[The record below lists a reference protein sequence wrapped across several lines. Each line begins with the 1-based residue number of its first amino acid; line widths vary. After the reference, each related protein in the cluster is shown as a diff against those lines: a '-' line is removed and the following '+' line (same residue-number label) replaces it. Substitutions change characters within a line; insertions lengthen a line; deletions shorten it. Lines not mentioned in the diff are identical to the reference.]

1 MTKALTLI
9 IILCMLLRKFARLPF
24 DREYFMALF
33 SGFEG
38 GLATTAA
45 IAAGLLITT
54 ADIAIV
60 ITTATISFIVQA
72 FNGSIGKF
80 SSERTSD
87 ELDHQDVLHGFKKPV
102 INASL
107 QFAAHVAM
115 GIIVLL
121 PILYI
126 DDQTDA
132 MLVSIAVTLLLL
144 LILGGYKGF
153 VVGKRALP
161 EALQQVGLGSMI
173 IIAGILAGYL
183 LR

>member
-1 MTKALTLI
+1 
-9 IILCMLLRKFARLPF
+9 
-24 DREYFMALF
+24 MALF

-45 IAAGLLITT
+45 IAAGLLVTT
-54 ADIAIV
+54 AELTIV

-72 FNGSIGKF
+72 FNGAIGKF
-80 SSERTSD
+80 SSERTTD
-87 ELDHQDVLHGFKKPV
+87 ELDHEDVLHGYKKPV

-107 QFAAHVAM
+107 QFSAHVVM

-121 PILYI
+121 PIIYI
-126 DDQTDA
+126 TDQTNA
-132 MLVSIAVTLLLL
+132 MIVSIAVTLLLL
-144 LILGGYKGF
+144 FILGGYKGF

-161 EALQQVGLGSMI
+161 EALQQVGLGAMI
-173 IIAGILAGYL
+173 IIAGVLAGIL

>member
-1 MTKALTLI
+1 
-9 IILCMLLRKFARLPF
+9 
-24 DREYFMALF
+24 MALF

-45 IAAGLLITT
+45 IAAGLLMTT
-54 ADIAIV
+54 AELAIV

-72 FNGSIGKF
+72 FNGAISKF

-87 ELDHQDVLHGFKKPV
+87 EINHEDVLHGFKKPV
-102 INASL
+102 INAAL
-107 QFAAHVAM
+107 QFSAHVIM

-121 PILYI
+121 PIIYI
-126 DDQTDA
+126 EDQANA
-132 MLVSIAVTLLLL
+132 MIVSIAVTLTLLF
-144 LILGGYKGF
+144 ILGGYKGF

-161 EALQQVGLGSMI
+161 EAVQQVGLGAMI
-173 IIAGILAGYL
+173 IVAGVLSGIL

>member
-1 MTKALTLI
+1 
-9 IILCMLLRKFARLPF
+9 MLLRRFTRLPF
-24 DREYFMALF
+24 DKEYFMALF

-45 IAAGLLITT
+45 IAAGLLMTT
-54 ADIAIV
+54 AELAIV

-72 FNGSIGKF
+72 FNGAISKF

-87 ELDHQDVLHGFKKPV
+87 EINHEDVLHGFKKPV
-102 INASL
+102 INAAL
-107 QFAAHVAM
+107 QFSAHVIM

-121 PILYI
+121 PIIYI
-126 DDQTDA
+126 EDQANA
-132 MLVSIAVTLLLL
+132 MIVSIAVTLTLLF
-144 LILGGYKGF
+144 ILGGYKGF

-161 EALQQVGLGSMI
+161 EAVQQVGLGAMI
-173 IIAGILAGYL
+173 IVAGVLSGIL